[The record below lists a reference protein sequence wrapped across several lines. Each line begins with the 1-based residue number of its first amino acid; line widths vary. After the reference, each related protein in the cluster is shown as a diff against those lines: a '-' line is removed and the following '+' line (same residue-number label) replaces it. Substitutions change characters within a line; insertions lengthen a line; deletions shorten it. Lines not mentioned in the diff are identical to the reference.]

1 MSADDPNKRMEQ
13 IAAAIRRKANQIPE
27 LWPDPSPLTADL
39 PPAPELN
46 AQVLFSEPLR
56 AFVLDTADRL
66 PCPPDFIAAPLLVA
80 LGSVI
85 GARCGLK
92 PKRRDDW
99 VVPANLWG
107 GIVGDPSSK
116 KTPAI
121 SQVTR
126 FIDRLE
132 ADADAKSQLLMKG
145 YDAEMTAYEA
155 HRSSIEQEM
164 KVVAKGQGKGSA
176 RSMGDLKTV
185 LEGLEE
191 PQKPQV
197 RRYKSNDATTAKLA
211 DLLSVNPAGLLV
223 FRDEITGLLAS
234 WDKQGSEGD
243 RAFYLEGWNGTSPYR
258 QDRIGRGE
266 VWIPNHC
273 LSLLGGIQP
282 EMLARYLIGLST
294 SLDNDGR
301 IQRFQVLVYPEP
313 VPWRWR
319 DRYPTQ
325 GVREAL
331 RDLFHHL
338 SVFDPEEAGAEPAT
352 DFVKLPSFHFD
363 DEAQSIFIDWS
374 TDLNTVRIS
383 RESMPLMRQHL
394 AKYERLFCS
403 IALILH
409 LAQVRPGPA
418 VSAEIAMRAAAWT
431 HYLEGHARRIY
442 GLLELQQISAASSL
456 ARRLSQGKLVDG
468 FTVRDVLRKGWTGLT
483 QTSVI
488 EQALSV
494 LEDHGYVAGVDQQN
508 PAGGP
513 QTVRFFINP
522 KVQGGTS

>member
-1 MSADDPNKRMEQ
+1 MSADDLSDRLIQ
-13 IAAAIRRKANQIPE
+13 IAQAIGLKANQIPQT
-27 LWPDPSPLTADL
+27 WADPSPLTADL
-39 PPAPELN
+39 QPAPVFN
-46 AQVLFSEPLR
+46 AEVLLPEPLR
-56 AFVLDTADRL
+56 AFVLDTADRM
-66 PCPPDFIAAPLLVA
+66 PCPPDFIAAPLIVA

-92 PKRRDDW
+92 PKRKDDW
-99 VVPANLWG
+99 LVPANLWG

-126 FIDRLE
+126 FIDGLE
-132 ADADAKSQLLMKG
+132 AAADEKSQLLMKG
-145 YDAEMTAYEA
+145 YDADLAAYEA
-155 HRSSIEQEM
+155 HRSTIEAEM
-164 KVVAKGQGKGSA
+164 KAAAKGKGSG
-176 RSMGDLKTV
+176 RSMGDLKAA

-197 RRYKSNDATTAKLA
+197 RRYKTNDGTTAKLA

-301 IQRFQVLVYPEP
+301 VQRFQVLVYPEA

-325 GVREAL
+325 GVREAV

-363 DEAQSIFIDWS
+363 DDAQKIFIDWS
-374 TDLNTVRIS
+374 TDLNTVRIPK
-383 RESMPLMRQHL
+383 ESMPLMRQHL

-409 LAQVRPGPA
+409 LTQVRPGPA
-418 VSAEIAMRAAAWT
+418 VSAETAMRAAAWT
-431 HYLEGHARRIY
+431 QYLEGHARRVY
-442 GLLELQQISAASSL
+442 GLLELQQVSTAAALS
-456 ARRLSQGKLVDG
+456 RRLAQGKLVDG
-468 FTVRDVLRKGWTGLT
+468 FTVRDVQRKGWTGLT
-483 QTSVI
+483 TATVI
-488 EQALSV
+488 EQALGV
-494 LEDHGYVAGVDQQN
+494 LEDHSYVAAVDQQN

-513 QTVRFFINP
+513 QTVRYFVNP
-522 KVQGGTS
+522 KVRQG